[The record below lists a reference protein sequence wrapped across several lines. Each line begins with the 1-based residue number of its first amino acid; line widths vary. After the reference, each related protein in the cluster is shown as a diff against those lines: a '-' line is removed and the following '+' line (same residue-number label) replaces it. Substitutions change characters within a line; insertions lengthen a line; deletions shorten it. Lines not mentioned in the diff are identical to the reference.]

1 MYKLDKEKRDKLE
14 AEIKSLKDVI
24 EQLKQLLSEKAD
36 EMLDINLPEPNLITC
51 HTEQEQ
57 KNLQLHGDL
66 SNELTDLQSSL
77 LKYEQVIVA
86 KEQEH
91 DTVIGPHETIL
102 NASLKDLKMS
112 TERYFAGDAMTG
124 NKECNAYKS
133 IRENDF
139 CKKFPV
145 YFPTMSLT
153 RKMIELSLVLPKF
166 IRTKP
171 VFFTMFRLEQE
182 GEHIHKLLNDIER
195 ILRNTL
201 NREERYFKIIKEYE
215 NKVYCFK

>member
-24 EQLKQLLSEKAD
+24 EQVKQLLSEKAD

-133 IRENDF
+133 IRENDYTITNCF
-139 CKKFPV
+139 FNHPEVREKV
-145 YFPTMSLT
+145 NDLWGILT
-153 RKMIELSLVLPKF
+153 NVDSYLA
-166 IRTKP
+166 
-171 VFFTMFRLEQE
+171 
-182 GEHIHKLLNDIER
+182 
-195 ILRNTL
+195 
-201 NREERYFKIIKEYE
+201 
-215 NKVYCFK
+215 YCSK